1 MTAAGH
7 NLLRGKVGVITGA
20 LDEKSIAWH
29 VAEKAHAEGAQILLT
44 NAPVALRLG
53 APKALSEKL
62 QAPLVPADLTQL
74 SDIEK
79 LYEAAVAHFGR
90 PIDFLLHSVG
100 MSLNIRKG
108 RSYPEI
114 DYDFYLKTLDVS
126 AISFHKLLQIGR
138 QKGAFARGGS
148 IVALSYIA
156 AQRVFPKYGD
166 MADAKAL
173 LESIT
178 RSFGYWLGKE
188 LGVRVNIVSQSPT
201 PTTAGSGIAG
211 FEAMYNYAQKMSPLG
226 NAPADACAD
235 FIVMLFSDYTR
246 YVTMQTLYHDGGFS
260 MMGISEEILS

>member
-1 MTAAGH
+1 MNVQSH
-7 NLLRGKVGVITGA
+7 NLLSGKVGIITGA

-53 APKALSEKL
+53 TPKALAEKL
-62 QAPLVPADLTQL
+62 QVPLIPADLTQIT
-74 SDIEK
+74 DIEK
-79 LYEAAVAHFGR
+79 LYDAALSHFGR

-108 RSYPEI
+108 RAYPDI
-114 DYDFYLKTLDVS
+114 DYEFYLKTLDVS
-126 AISFHKLLQIGR
+126 AISFHKLLQVGR
-138 QKGAFARGGS
+138 RKGGFARGGS

-173 LESIT
+173 LESIA
-178 RSFGYWLGKE
+178 RSYGYWLGKE

-211 FEAMYNYAQKMSPLG
+211 FEAMYTYADKMSPLG

-260 MMGISEEILS
+260 MMGISEDILT

>member
-1 MTAAGH
+1 MSTPSH
-7 NLLRGKVGVITGA
+7 NLLRGKVGIITGA

-29 VAEKAHAEGAQILLT
+29 VAEKAHAEGARILLT

-53 APKALSEKL
+53 APKALAEKVE
-62 QAPLVPADLTQL
+62 APLVPADLTQIA
-74 SDIEK
+74 DIEK
-79 LYEAAVAHFGR
+79 LYDEALAYFGR

-108 RSYPEI
+108 RAYPEL
-114 DYDFYLKTLDVS
+114 DYDFYQKTLDVS
-126 AISFHKLLQIGR
+126 AYSFHKLLQVGR
-138 QKGAFARGGS
+138 RKGALARGGS

-156 AQRVFPKYGD
+156 AQRVYPKYGD

-173 LESIT
+173 LESIA

-211 FEAMYNYAQKMSPLG
+211 FEAMFQYAQKMSPLG

-260 MMGISEEILS
+260 MMGISEDVLT

>member
-1 MTAAGH
+1 MSTPSH
-7 NLLRGKVGVITGA
+7 NLLSGKVGIITGA

-29 VAEKAHAEGAQILLT
+29 VAEKAHAEGARILLT

-53 APKALSEKL
+53 APKTLAEKL
-62 QAPLVPADLTQL
+62 QAPLVPADLTQIA
-74 SDIEK
+74 DIEK
-79 LYEAAVAHFGR
+79 LYDEALAHFGR
-90 PIDFLLHSVG
+90 PIDFLLHSIG

-108 RSYPEI
+108 RAYPDL
-114 DYDFYLKTLDVS
+114 DYEFYQKTLDVS
-126 AISFHKLLQIGR
+126 AYSFHKLLQVGR
-138 QKGAFARGGS
+138 RKGALARGGS

-173 LESIT
+173 LESIA

-211 FEAMYNYAQKMSPLG
+211 FEEMFQYAQKMSPLG

-260 MMGISEEILS
+260 MMGISEEVLT

>member
-1 MTAAGH
+1 MTLQSH
-7 NLLRGKVGVITGA
+7 NLLIGKVGIVTGA

-29 VAEKAHAEGAQILLT
+29 AAERAHQEGARVLLT

-53 APKALSEKL
+53 APKVLADKL
-62 QAPLVPADLTQL
+62 GAPLIAADLTQI

-79 LYEAAVAHFGR
+79 LYEAALAHFGR

-100 MSLNIRKG
+100 MSPNIRKG
-108 RSYPEI
+108 RLYPEV
-114 DYDFYLKTLDVS
+114 DYDFYQKTLDVS
-126 AISFHKLLQIGR
+126 AVSFHKLLQVGR

-156 AQRVFPKYGD
+156 AQRVFPRYGD

-173 LESIT
+173 LESIA

-188 LGVRVNIVSQSPT
+188 SGIRVNIVSQSPT

-211 FEAMYNYAQKMSPLG
+211 FETMYNYAQKMSPLG

-235 FIVMLFSDYTR
+235 FIVVLFSDYTR
-246 YVTMQTLYHDGGFS
+246 SVTMQTLYHDGGFS
-260 MMGISEEILS
+260 MMGISEDVLS